1 MTMKQR
7 LPEKTSFLHY
17 TANEV
22 ADNVQPS
29 CKTSE
34 MARYLTCLLVTLG
47 LKNTKQY
54 RKGRAVRAA
63 PYKDILR

>member
-34 MARYLTCLLVTLG
+34 MARCLTCLLVTLG
-47 LKNTKQY
+47 LKNTKQIQKRAC
-54 RKGRAVRAA
+54 RKGCS
-63 PYKDILR
+63 L

>member
-22 ADNVQPS
+22 ADNG
-29 CKTSE
+29 
-34 MARYLTCLLVTLG
+34 TLFDLSPRHVG
-47 LKNTKQY
+47 IKKHQTNTE
-54 RKGRAVRAA
+54 KGV
-63 PYKDILR
+63 P